1 MATLCEPL
9 PLEMERIS
17 SHNRGKD
24 GENVLV
30 DYSKLPRSSGDGM
43 EFSSS
48 NSGNDSLSE
57 DSEENDLT
65 QKANN
70 SLSYSTVKRK
80 SGRNVIDNGSAKI
93 TTGTT
98 IQANISA
105 IKYRNENEILEREE
119 MRTLSGHTALAE
131 SPQSQTLGKDVIS
144 KTEGAQLNEDVRF
157 QSVQRQNST
166 NLLLQGPELLR
177 LNNELGLSLSAN
189 DQLVSLAPP
198 AMDLSLGG
206 GLLKSTIVEQRAEF
220 VDSQK
225 VISDLQEQNAK
236 LVEEKT
242 KLSVQLGVQTKINTE
257 IKRLLVASVGE
268 DVGERLEDLVNR
280 NVQQT
285 VELNHWKKMCEEY
298 SEESDRLEI
307 ECDVWR
313 TKFLASRMMSDELSS
328 WKATL
333 YTRFRQAQSALQR
346 LLEERGQLQQY
357 LTHTKRLVQSLYSM
371 FKSTSGIHQSPF
383 TSSQT
388 SNDQSILE
396 MASTNKSLAEQTLS
410 LAQDVLP
417 AFSLAET
424 SLMLTHKLQETGN
437 QQQVEPTSAEKL
449 AFQVLSSDVNLQ
461 AEEQQL
467 KGVMKRMAQQYMGH
481 DYQSRFSTRNFRVT
495 YDCCDRCR
503 GPLHV
508 V

>member
-1 MATLCEPL
+1 M
-9 PLEMERIS
+9 
-17 SHNRGKD
+17 
-24 GENVLV
+24 

-242 KLSVQLGVQTKINTE
+242 KLSVQLGVQTKVWKEPIFQFSWTHVKIFGLSTPE
-257 IKRLLVASVGE
+257 QRFFSKLTKR
-268 DVGERLEDLVNR
+268 
-280 NVQQT
+280 
-285 VELNHWKKMCEEY
+285 MM
-298 SEESDRLEI
+298 EES
-307 ECDVWR
+307 
-313 TKFLASRMMSDELSS
+313 
-328 WKATL
+328 
-333 YTRFRQAQSALQR
+333 
-346 LLEERGQLQQY
+346 G
-357 LTHTKRLVQSLYSM
+357 
-371 FKSTSGIHQSPF
+371 
-383 TSSQT
+383 
-388 SNDQSILE
+388 
-396 MASTNKSLAEQTLS
+396 
-410 LAQDVLP
+410 
-417 AFSLAET
+417 
-424 SLMLTHKLQETGN
+424 
-437 QQQVEPTSAEKL
+437 
-449 AFQVLSSDVNLQ
+449 
-461 AEEQQL
+461 
-467 KGVMKRMAQQYMGH
+467 
-481 DYQSRFSTRNFRVT
+481 
-495 YDCCDRCR
+495 
-503 GPLHV
+503 
-508 V
+508 

>member
-1 MATLCEPL
+1 M
-9 PLEMERIS
+9 
-17 SHNRGKD
+17 
-24 GENVLV
+24 

-144 KTEGAQLNEDVRF
+144 KTEGAHLNEDVRF

-177 LNNELGLSLSAN
+177 LNNELSLSLSAN

-242 KLSVQLGVQTKINTE
+242 KLSVQLGVQTKVCKESIFQFSWTHVKIFGLSTPEQRFFSKPYKKNDGRKWL
-257 IKRLLVASVGE
+257 IYLIWSSFSFSNFLLAI
-268 DVGERLEDLVNR
+268 L
-280 NVQQT
+280 
-285 VELNHWKKMCEEY
+285 K
-298 SEESDRLEI
+298 
-307 ECDVWR
+307 
-313 TKFLASRMMSDELSS
+313 
-328 WKATL
+328 
-333 YTRFRQAQSALQR
+333 
-346 LLEERGQLQQY
+346 Y
-357 LTHTKRLVQSLYSM
+357 L
-371 FKSTSGIHQSPF
+371 G
-383 TSSQT
+383 
-388 SNDQSILE
+388 
-396 MASTNKSLAEQTLS
+396 
-410 LAQDVLP
+410 
-417 AFSLAET
+417 
-424 SLMLTHKLQETGN
+424 
-437 QQQVEPTSAEKL
+437 
-449 AFQVLSSDVNLQ
+449 
-461 AEEQQL
+461 
-467 KGVMKRMAQQYMGH
+467 
-481 DYQSRFSTRNFRVT
+481 
-495 YDCCDRCR
+495 
-503 GPLHV
+503 
-508 V
+508 

>member
-1 MATLCEPL
+1 M
-9 PLEMERIS
+9 
-17 SHNRGKD
+17 
-24 GENVLV
+24 

-98 IQANISA
+98 TQANISA

-242 KLSVQLGVQTKINTE
+242 KLSVQFGVQTKVCKEPIFQFSWTHVKIFGLSTPEQRFFSKPYKKNDGRKWL
-257 IKRLLVASVGE
+257 IYLIWSSFSFSNFLLAI
-268 DVGERLEDLVNR
+268 L
-280 NVQQT
+280 
-285 VELNHWKKMCEEY
+285 K
-298 SEESDRLEI
+298 
-307 ECDVWR
+307 
-313 TKFLASRMMSDELSS
+313 
-328 WKATL
+328 
-333 YTRFRQAQSALQR
+333 
-346 LLEERGQLQQY
+346 Y
-357 LTHTKRLVQSLYSM
+357 L
-371 FKSTSGIHQSPF
+371 G
-383 TSSQT
+383 
-388 SNDQSILE
+388 
-396 MASTNKSLAEQTLS
+396 
-410 LAQDVLP
+410 
-417 AFSLAET
+417 
-424 SLMLTHKLQETGN
+424 
-437 QQQVEPTSAEKL
+437 
-449 AFQVLSSDVNLQ
+449 
-461 AEEQQL
+461 
-467 KGVMKRMAQQYMGH
+467 
-481 DYQSRFSTRNFRVT
+481 
-495 YDCCDRCR
+495 
-503 GPLHV
+503 
-508 V
+508 

>member
-1 MATLCEPL
+1 M
-9 PLEMERIS
+9 
-17 SHNRGKD
+17 
-24 GENVLV
+24 

-57 DSEENDLT
+57 DSEENDST

-93 TTGTT
+93 TTT

-131 SPQSQTLGKDVIS
+131 SPQSQTLRKDVIS

-198 AMDLSLGG
+198 AMDLSLEG

-220 VDSQK
+220 VNSHK

-242 KLSVQLGVQTKINTE
+242 KLSVQLGVQTKVCKEPIFQFSWTHVK
-257 IKRLLVASVGE
+257 IFGLSTPSK
-268 DVGERLEDLVNR
+268 VN
-280 NVQQT
+280 
-285 VELNHWKKMCEEY
+285 
-298 SEESDRLEI
+298 
-307 ECDVWR
+307 
-313 TKFLASRMMSDELSS
+313 
-328 WKATL
+328 
-333 YTRFRQAQSALQR
+333 
-346 LLEERGQLQQY
+346 
-357 LTHTKRLVQSLYSM
+357 
-371 FKSTSGIHQSPF
+371 
-383 TSSQT
+383 
-388 SNDQSILE
+388 
-396 MASTNKSLAEQTLS
+396 
-410 LAQDVLP
+410 
-417 AFSLAET
+417 
-424 SLMLTHKLQETGN
+424 
-437 QQQVEPTSAEKL
+437 
-449 AFQVLSSDVNLQ
+449 
-461 AEEQQL
+461 
-467 KGVMKRMAQQYMGH
+467 
-481 DYQSRFSTRNFRVT
+481 
-495 YDCCDRCR
+495 
-503 GPLHV
+503 
-508 V
+508 

>member
-1 MATLCEPL
+1 
-9 PLEMERIS
+9 
-17 SHNRGKD
+17 
-24 GENVLV
+24 
-30 DYSKLPRSSGDGM
+30 M

-242 KLSVQLGVQTKINTE
+242 KLSVQLGVQTKVCKEPIFQFSWTHVKIFGLSTPE
-257 IKRLLVASVGE
+257 QRFFSKPY
-268 DVGERLEDLVNR
+268 
-280 NVQQT
+280 
-285 VELNHWKKMCEEY
+285 KKNDGRKWLIY
-298 SEESDRLEI
+298 LIWSSFSFPNFLLEI
-307 ECDVWR
+307 Q
-313 TKFLASRMMSDELSS
+313 KYLGKELM
-328 WKATL
+328 KKKKKKQNEKDKL
-333 YTRFRQAQSALQR
+333 R
-346 LLEERGQLQQY
+346 
-357 LTHTKRLVQSLYSM
+357 KR
-371 FKSTSGIHQSPF
+371 HQ
-383 TSSQT
+383 
-388 SNDQSILE
+388 
-396 MASTNKSLAEQTLS
+396 
-410 LAQDVLP
+410 
-417 AFSLAET
+417 
-424 SLMLTHKLQETGN
+424 
-437 QQQVEPTSAEKL
+437 
-449 AFQVLSSDVNLQ
+449 
-461 AEEQQL
+461 
-467 KGVMKRMAQQYMGH
+467 
-481 DYQSRFSTRNFRVT
+481 
-495 YDCCDRCR
+495 
-503 GPLHV
+503 
-508 V
+508 

>member
-1 MATLCEPL
+1 M
-9 PLEMERIS
+9 
-17 SHNRGKD
+17 
-24 GENVLV
+24 

-65 QKANN
+65 QKTNN

-80 SGRNVIDNGSAKI
+80 SGRNRIDNGSAKI

-131 SPQSQTLGKDVIS
+131 SPQSQTLRKDVIS

-177 LNNELGLSLSAN
+177 LNNELGLSVSAN

-242 KLSVQLGVQTKINTE
+242 KLSVQLGVQTKVCKEPIFQFSWTHVKIFGLSTPEQRFFSKLYKKNDGRKCL
-257 IKRLLVASVGE
+257 IYLIWSSFSFFNFLLAI
-268 DVGERLEDLVNR
+268 L
-280 NVQQT
+280 
-285 VELNHWKKMCEEY
+285 K
-298 SEESDRLEI
+298 
-307 ECDVWR
+307 
-313 TKFLASRMMSDELSS
+313 
-328 WKATL
+328 
-333 YTRFRQAQSALQR
+333 
-346 LLEERGQLQQY
+346 Y
-357 LTHTKRLVQSLYSM
+357 L
-371 FKSTSGIHQSPF
+371 G
-383 TSSQT
+383 
-388 SNDQSILE
+388 
-396 MASTNKSLAEQTLS
+396 
-410 LAQDVLP
+410 
-417 AFSLAET
+417 
-424 SLMLTHKLQETGN
+424 
-437 QQQVEPTSAEKL
+437 
-449 AFQVLSSDVNLQ
+449 
-461 AEEQQL
+461 
-467 KGVMKRMAQQYMGH
+467 
-481 DYQSRFSTRNFRVT
+481 
-495 YDCCDRCR
+495 
-503 GPLHV
+503 
-508 V
+508 

>member
-1 MATLCEPL
+1 M
-9 PLEMERIS
+9 
-17 SHNRGKD
+17 
-24 GENVLV
+24 

-166 NLLLQGPELLR
+166 NLLLQGPKLLR

-242 KLSVQLGVQTKINTE
+242 KLSVQLGVQTKVCKEPIFQFSWTHVKIFGLSTPEQRFFSKPYKKNDGRKWL
-257 IKRLLVASVGE
+257 IYLIWSSFSFSNFLLAI
-268 DVGERLEDLVNR
+268 L
-280 NVQQT
+280 
-285 VELNHWKKMCEEY
+285 K
-298 SEESDRLEI
+298 
-307 ECDVWR
+307 
-313 TKFLASRMMSDELSS
+313 
-328 WKATL
+328 
-333 YTRFRQAQSALQR
+333 
-346 LLEERGQLQQY
+346 Y
-357 LTHTKRLVQSLYSM
+357 L
-371 FKSTSGIHQSPF
+371 G
-383 TSSQT
+383 
-388 SNDQSILE
+388 
-396 MASTNKSLAEQTLS
+396 
-410 LAQDVLP
+410 
-417 AFSLAET
+417 
-424 SLMLTHKLQETGN
+424 
-437 QQQVEPTSAEKL
+437 
-449 AFQVLSSDVNLQ
+449 
-461 AEEQQL
+461 
-467 KGVMKRMAQQYMGH
+467 
-481 DYQSRFSTRNFRVT
+481 
-495 YDCCDRCR
+495 
-503 GPLHV
+503 
-508 V
+508 

>member
-1 MATLCEPL
+1 M
-9 PLEMERIS
+9 
-17 SHNRGKD
+17 
-24 GENVLV
+24 

-166 NLLLQGPELLR
+166 NLLLQGPELLQ

-242 KLSVQLGVQTKINTE
+242 KLSVQLGVQTKVCKEPIFQFSWTHVKIFGLSTPEQRFFSKPYKKNDGRKWL
-257 IKRLLVASVGE
+257 IYLIWSSFSFSNFLLAI
-268 DVGERLEDLVNR
+268 L
-280 NVQQT
+280 
-285 VELNHWKKMCEEY
+285 K
-298 SEESDRLEI
+298 
-307 ECDVWR
+307 
-313 TKFLASRMMSDELSS
+313 
-328 WKATL
+328 
-333 YTRFRQAQSALQR
+333 
-346 LLEERGQLQQY
+346 Y
-357 LTHTKRLVQSLYSM
+357 L
-371 FKSTSGIHQSPF
+371 G
-383 TSSQT
+383 
-388 SNDQSILE
+388 
-396 MASTNKSLAEQTLS
+396 
-410 LAQDVLP
+410 
-417 AFSLAET
+417 
-424 SLMLTHKLQETGN
+424 
-437 QQQVEPTSAEKL
+437 
-449 AFQVLSSDVNLQ
+449 
-461 AEEQQL
+461 
-467 KGVMKRMAQQYMGH
+467 
-481 DYQSRFSTRNFRVT
+481 
-495 YDCCDRCR
+495 
-503 GPLHV
+503 
-508 V
+508 

>member
-1 MATLCEPL
+1 M
-9 PLEMERIS
+9 
-17 SHNRGKD
+17 
-24 GENVLV
+24 

-65 QKANN
+65 QKTNN

-80 SGRNVIDNGSAKI
+80 SGRNRIDNGSAKI

-131 SPQSQTLGKDVIS
+131 SSQSQTLRKDVIS

-242 KLSVQLGVQTKINTE
+242 KLSVQLGVQTK
-257 IKRLLVASVGE
+257 V
-268 DVGERLEDLVNR
+268 
-280 NVQQT
+280 
-285 VELNHWKKMCEEY
+285 C
-298 SEESDRLEI
+298 I
-307 ECDVWR
+307 EPI
-313 TKFLASRMMSDELSS
+313 FQFS
-328 WKATL
+328 W
-333 YTRFRQAQSALQR
+333 
-346 LLEERGQLQQY
+346 
-357 LTHTKRLVQSLYSM
+357 THVKIFGL
-371 FKSTSGIHQSPF
+371 STSGQRFFSKLYKKNDGRKCLTYLIWFSF
-383 TSSQT
+383 SF
-388 SNDQSILE
+388 SNFLLAIL
-396 MASTNKSLAEQTLS
+396 KYL
-410 LAQDVLP
+410 
-417 AFSLAET
+417 
-424 SLMLTHKLQETGN
+424 G
-437 QQQVEPTSAEKL
+437 
-449 AFQVLSSDVNLQ
+449 
-461 AEEQQL
+461 
-467 KGVMKRMAQQYMGH
+467 
-481 DYQSRFSTRNFRVT
+481 
-495 YDCCDRCR
+495 
-503 GPLHV
+503 
-508 V
+508 

>member
-1 MATLCEPL
+1 
-9 PLEMERIS
+9 
-17 SHNRGKD
+17 
-24 GENVLV
+24 
-30 DYSKLPRSSGDGM
+30 M
-43 EFSSS
+43 EFSLS

-57 DSEENDLT
+57 DSEENDST

-131 SPQSQTLGKDVIS
+131 SPQSQTLRKDVIS

-189 DQLVSLAPP
+189 DHLVSLAPP

-242 KLSVQLGVQTKINTE
+242 KLSVQLGVQTKVCKEPIF
-257 IKRLLVASVGE
+257 
-268 DVGERLEDLVNR
+268 
-280 NVQQT
+280 Q
-285 VELNHWKKMCEEY
+285 
-298 SEESDRLEI
+298 
-307 ECDVWR
+307 
-313 TKFLASRMMSDELSS
+313 FS
-328 WKATL
+328 W
-333 YTRFRQAQSALQR
+333 
-346 LLEERGQLQQY
+346 
-357 LTHTKRLVQSLYSM
+357 THVKIFGL
-371 FKSTSGIHQSPF
+371 STSGQRCFSKPYKKNDGRKCLIYLIW
-383 TSSQT
+383 SSFSF
-388 SNDQSILE
+388 SNFLLAIL
-396 MASTNKSLAEQTLS
+396 KYL
-410 LAQDVLP
+410 
-417 AFSLAET
+417 
-424 SLMLTHKLQETGN
+424 G
-437 QQQVEPTSAEKL
+437 
-449 AFQVLSSDVNLQ
+449 
-461 AEEQQL
+461 
-467 KGVMKRMAQQYMGH
+467 
-481 DYQSRFSTRNFRVT
+481 
-495 YDCCDRCR
+495 
-503 GPLHV
+503 
-508 V
+508 

>member
-1 MATLCEPL
+1 
-9 PLEMERIS
+9 
-17 SHNRGKD
+17 
-24 GENVLV
+24 
-30 DYSKLPRSSGDGM
+30 M
-43 EFSSS
+43 EFSLS

-57 DSEENDLT
+57 DSEENDST

-80 SGRNVIDNGSAKI
+80 SGRNVIDNGSVKI

-131 SPQSQTLGKDVIS
+131 SPQSQTLRKDVIS

-189 DQLVSLAPP
+189 DHLVSLAPP

-242 KLSVQLGVQTKINTE
+242 KLSVQLGVQTKVCKEPIFQFSWTHVKIFGLSTPEQRFFSKPYKKNYGRKCL
-257 IKRLLVASVGE
+257 IYLIWSSFSFSNFLLAI
-268 DVGERLEDLVNR
+268 L
-280 NVQQT
+280 
-285 VELNHWKKMCEEY
+285 K
-298 SEESDRLEI
+298 
-307 ECDVWR
+307 
-313 TKFLASRMMSDELSS
+313 
-328 WKATL
+328 
-333 YTRFRQAQSALQR
+333 
-346 LLEERGQLQQY
+346 Y
-357 LTHTKRLVQSLYSM
+357 L
-371 FKSTSGIHQSPF
+371 G
-383 TSSQT
+383 
-388 SNDQSILE
+388 
-396 MASTNKSLAEQTLS
+396 
-410 LAQDVLP
+410 
-417 AFSLAET
+417 
-424 SLMLTHKLQETGN
+424 
-437 QQQVEPTSAEKL
+437 
-449 AFQVLSSDVNLQ
+449 
-461 AEEQQL
+461 
-467 KGVMKRMAQQYMGH
+467 
-481 DYQSRFSTRNFRVT
+481 
-495 YDCCDRCR
+495 
-503 GPLHV
+503 
-508 V
+508 

>member
-1 MATLCEPL
+1 M
-9 PLEMERIS
+9 
-17 SHNRGKD
+17 
-24 GENVLV
+24 

-242 KLSVQLGVQTKINTE
+242 KLSVQLGVQTKVCKEPIFQFSWTHVKIFGLSTPEQRFFSKLYKKNDGRKCLIYLIILVFLFFFQFPIGNTKIFRIRTYE
-257 IKRLLVASVGE
+257 
-268 DVGERLEDLVNR
+268 
-280 NVQQT
+280 
-285 VELNHWKKMCEEY
+285 KK
-298 SEESDRLEI
+298 
-307 ECDVWR
+307 
-313 TKFLASRMMSDELSS
+313 KKK
-328 WKATL
+328 KA
-333 YTRFRQAQSALQR
+333 
-346 LLEERGQLQQY
+346 E
-357 LTHTKRLVQSLYSM
+357 
-371 FKSTSGIHQSPF
+371 
-383 TSSQT
+383 
-388 SNDQSILE
+388 
-396 MASTNKSLAEQTLS
+396 
-410 LAQDVLP
+410 
-417 AFSLAET
+417 
-424 SLMLTHKLQETGN
+424 
-437 QQQVEPTSAEKL
+437 
-449 AFQVLSSDVNLQ
+449 
-461 AEEQQL
+461 
-467 KGVMKRMAQQYMGH
+467 
-481 DYQSRFSTRNFRVT
+481 
-495 YDCCDRCR
+495 
-503 GPLHV
+503 
-508 V
+508 

>member
-1 MATLCEPL
+1 M
-9 PLEMERIS
+9 
-17 SHNRGKD
+17 
-24 GENVLV
+24 

-206 GLLKSTIVEQRAEF
+206 GLLKSSIVEQRAEF

-242 KLSVQLGVQTKINTE
+242 KLSVQLGVQTKVCKEPIFQFSWTHVKIFGLSTPEQRFFSKPYKKNDGRKWL
-257 IKRLLVASVGE
+257 IYLIWSSFSFSNFLLAI
-268 DVGERLEDLVNR
+268 L
-280 NVQQT
+280 
-285 VELNHWKKMCEEY
+285 K
-298 SEESDRLEI
+298 
-307 ECDVWR
+307 
-313 TKFLASRMMSDELSS
+313 
-328 WKATL
+328 
-333 YTRFRQAQSALQR
+333 
-346 LLEERGQLQQY
+346 Y
-357 LTHTKRLVQSLYSM
+357 L
-371 FKSTSGIHQSPF
+371 G
-383 TSSQT
+383 
-388 SNDQSILE
+388 
-396 MASTNKSLAEQTLS
+396 
-410 LAQDVLP
+410 
-417 AFSLAET
+417 
-424 SLMLTHKLQETGN
+424 
-437 QQQVEPTSAEKL
+437 
-449 AFQVLSSDVNLQ
+449 
-461 AEEQQL
+461 
-467 KGVMKRMAQQYMGH
+467 
-481 DYQSRFSTRNFRVT
+481 
-495 YDCCDRCR
+495 
-503 GPLHV
+503 
-508 V
+508 

>member
-1 MATLCEPL
+1 M
-9 PLEMERIS
+9 
-17 SHNRGKD
+17 
-24 GENVLV
+24 

-80 SGRNVIDNGSAKI
+80 SGRNRIDNGSAKI

-131 SPQSQTLGKDVIS
+131 SPQSQTLRKDVIS

-198 AMDLSLGG
+198 AMDLSLRG

-242 KLSVQLGVQTKINTE
+242 KLSVQLGVQTKVCKEPI
-257 IKRLLVASVGE
+257 
-268 DVGERLEDLVNR
+268 
-280 NVQQT
+280 VQFSWT
-285 VELNHWKKMCEEY
+285 HVK
-298 SEESDRLEI
+298 I
-307 ECDVWR
+307 
-313 TKFLASRMMSDELSS
+313 FGLS
-328 WKATL
+328 T
-333 YTRFRQAQSALQR
+333 
-346 LLEERGQLQQY
+346 
-357 LTHTKRLVQSLYSM
+357 
-371 FKSTSGIHQSPF
+371 P
-383 TSSQT
+383 
-388 SNDQSILE
+388 
-396 MASTNKSLAEQTLS
+396 EQ
-410 LAQDVLP
+410 
-417 AFSLAET
+417 
-424 SLMLTHKLQETGN
+424 
-437 QQQVEPTSAEKL
+437 
-449 AFQVLSSDVNLQ
+449 
-461 AEEQQL
+461 
-467 KGVMKRMAQQYMGH
+467 
-481 DYQSRFSTRNFRVT
+481 RFSSKLYKKNDGRKCLTYLIWSSFSFSNFLLAILK
-495 YDCCDRCR
+495 YL
-503 GPLHV
+503 G
-508 V
+508 

>member
-1 MATLCEPL
+1 M
-9 PLEMERIS
+9 
-17 SHNRGKD
+17 
-24 GENVLV
+24 

-166 NLLLQGPELLR
+166 NLLLQGPKLLR

-242 KLSVQLGVQTKINTE
+242 KLSVQLGVQTKVCKEPIFQFSWTHVKIFGLSTPEQRFFSKLYKKNDGR
-257 IKRLLVASVGE
+257 KCLLYLIWSSFFFS
-268 DVGERLEDLVNR
+268 
-280 NVQQT
+280 NV
-285 VELNHWKKMCEEY
+285 L
-298 SEESDRLEI
+298 
-307 ECDVWR
+307 
-313 TKFLASRMMSDELSS
+313 LAIL
-328 WKATL
+328 K
-333 YTRFRQAQSALQR
+333 
-346 LLEERGQLQQY
+346 Y
-357 LTHTKRLVQSLYSM
+357 L
-371 FKSTSGIHQSPF
+371 G
-383 TSSQT
+383 
-388 SNDQSILE
+388 
-396 MASTNKSLAEQTLS
+396 
-410 LAQDVLP
+410 
-417 AFSLAET
+417 
-424 SLMLTHKLQETGN
+424 
-437 QQQVEPTSAEKL
+437 
-449 AFQVLSSDVNLQ
+449 
-461 AEEQQL
+461 
-467 KGVMKRMAQQYMGH
+467 
-481 DYQSRFSTRNFRVT
+481 
-495 YDCCDRCR
+495 
-503 GPLHV
+503 
-508 V
+508 

>member
-1 MATLCEPL
+1 M
-9 PLEMERIS
+9 
-17 SHNRGKD
+17 
-24 GENVLV
+24 

-57 DSEENDLT
+57 DSEENDST

-80 SGRNVIDNGSAKI
+80 SGRNVVDNGSAKI

-131 SPQSQTLGKDVIS
+131 SPQSQTLRKDVIS

-242 KLSVQLGVQTKINTE
+242 KLSVQLGVQTKVCKEPIFQFSWTHVKIFGLSTPEQRFFSKLYKKNDGRECLTYL
-257 IKRLLVASVGE
+257 IWSSFSFSNFLLAI
-268 DVGERLEDLVNR
+268 L
-280 NVQQT
+280 
-285 VELNHWKKMCEEY
+285 K
-298 SEESDRLEI
+298 
-307 ECDVWR
+307 
-313 TKFLASRMMSDELSS
+313 
-328 WKATL
+328 
-333 YTRFRQAQSALQR
+333 
-346 LLEERGQLQQY
+346 Y
-357 LTHTKRLVQSLYSM
+357 L
-371 FKSTSGIHQSPF
+371 G
-383 TSSQT
+383 
-388 SNDQSILE
+388 
-396 MASTNKSLAEQTLS
+396 
-410 LAQDVLP
+410 
-417 AFSLAET
+417 
-424 SLMLTHKLQETGN
+424 
-437 QQQVEPTSAEKL
+437 
-449 AFQVLSSDVNLQ
+449 
-461 AEEQQL
+461 
-467 KGVMKRMAQQYMGH
+467 
-481 DYQSRFSTRNFRVT
+481 
-495 YDCCDRCR
+495 
-503 GPLHV
+503 
-508 V
+508 

>member
-333 YTRFRQAQSALQR
+333 YTR
-346 LLEERGQLQQY
+346 
-357 LTHTKRLVQSLYSM
+357 LVQSLYSM

-396 MASTNKSLAEQTLS
+396 MAAANKSLAEQTLS
-410 LAQDVLP
+410 LAHDVLP

-424 SLMLTHKLQETGN
+424 SLMLTHKSQETGT

>member
-1 MATLCEPL
+1 M
-9 PLEMERIS
+9 
-17 SHNRGKD
+17 
-24 GENVLV
+24 

-105 IKYRNENEILEREE
+105 IKYTNENEILEREE

-166 NLLLQGPELLR
+166 NLLLQGPELLQ

-242 KLSVQLGVQTKINTE
+242 KLSVQLGVQTKVCKEPIFQFSWTHVKIFGLSTPEQRFFSKPYKKNDGRKWL
-257 IKRLLVASVGE
+257 IYLIWSSFSFSNFLLAI
-268 DVGERLEDLVNR
+268 L
-280 NVQQT
+280 
-285 VELNHWKKMCEEY
+285 K
-298 SEESDRLEI
+298 
-307 ECDVWR
+307 
-313 TKFLASRMMSDELSS
+313 
-328 WKATL
+328 
-333 YTRFRQAQSALQR
+333 
-346 LLEERGQLQQY
+346 Y
-357 LTHTKRLVQSLYSM
+357 L
-371 FKSTSGIHQSPF
+371 G
-383 TSSQT
+383 
-388 SNDQSILE
+388 
-396 MASTNKSLAEQTLS
+396 
-410 LAQDVLP
+410 
-417 AFSLAET
+417 
-424 SLMLTHKLQETGN
+424 
-437 QQQVEPTSAEKL
+437 
-449 AFQVLSSDVNLQ
+449 
-461 AEEQQL
+461 
-467 KGVMKRMAQQYMGH
+467 
-481 DYQSRFSTRNFRVT
+481 
-495 YDCCDRCR
+495 
-503 GPLHV
+503 
-508 V
+508 

>member
-1 MATLCEPL
+1 M
-9 PLEMERIS
+9 
-17 SHNRGKD
+17 
-24 GENVLV
+24 

-80 SGRNVIDNGSAKI
+80 NGRNVIDNGSAKI

-198 AMDLSLGG
+198 AMDLSLGC

-242 KLSVQLGVQTKINTE
+242 KLSVQLGVQTKVCKEPIFQFSWTHVKIFGLSTPEQRFFSKPYKKNDGRKWL
-257 IKRLLVASVGE
+257 IYLIWSSFSFSNFLLAI
-268 DVGERLEDLVNR
+268 L
-280 NVQQT
+280 
-285 VELNHWKKMCEEY
+285 K
-298 SEESDRLEI
+298 
-307 ECDVWR
+307 
-313 TKFLASRMMSDELSS
+313 
-328 WKATL
+328 
-333 YTRFRQAQSALQR
+333 
-346 LLEERGQLQQY
+346 Y
-357 LTHTKRLVQSLYSM
+357 L
-371 FKSTSGIHQSPF
+371 G
-383 TSSQT
+383 
-388 SNDQSILE
+388 
-396 MASTNKSLAEQTLS
+396 
-410 LAQDVLP
+410 
-417 AFSLAET
+417 
-424 SLMLTHKLQETGN
+424 
-437 QQQVEPTSAEKL
+437 
-449 AFQVLSSDVNLQ
+449 
-461 AEEQQL
+461 
-467 KGVMKRMAQQYMGH
+467 
-481 DYQSRFSTRNFRVT
+481 
-495 YDCCDRCR
+495 
-503 GPLHV
+503 
-508 V
+508 

>member
-1 MATLCEPL
+1 
-9 PLEMERIS
+9 
-17 SHNRGKD
+17 
-24 GENVLV
+24 
-30 DYSKLPRSSGDGM
+30 M

-65 QKANN
+65 QKADN

-80 SGRNVIDNGSAKI
+80 CGRNGIDNGSAKI

-131 SPQSQTLGKDVIS
+131 SPQSQTLRKDVIS

-177 LNNELGLSLSAN
+177 LNNELGLSVSAN

-236 LVEEKT
+236 LVEEKK
-242 KLSVQLGVQTKINTE
+242 KLSVQLGVQTKVCKEPIFQFSWTYVKIFGLSTPEQRFFSKLYKKNDGRKCLTYL
-257 IKRLLVASVGE
+257 IWFSFSFSNFLLAI
-268 DVGERLEDLVNR
+268 L
-280 NVQQT
+280 
-285 VELNHWKKMCEEY
+285 K
-298 SEESDRLEI
+298 
-307 ECDVWR
+307 
-313 TKFLASRMMSDELSS
+313 
-328 WKATL
+328 
-333 YTRFRQAQSALQR
+333 
-346 LLEERGQLQQY
+346 Y
-357 LTHTKRLVQSLYSM
+357 L
-371 FKSTSGIHQSPF
+371 G
-383 TSSQT
+383 
-388 SNDQSILE
+388 
-396 MASTNKSLAEQTLS
+396 
-410 LAQDVLP
+410 
-417 AFSLAET
+417 
-424 SLMLTHKLQETGN
+424 
-437 QQQVEPTSAEKL
+437 
-449 AFQVLSSDVNLQ
+449 
-461 AEEQQL
+461 
-467 KGVMKRMAQQYMGH
+467 
-481 DYQSRFSTRNFRVT
+481 
-495 YDCCDRCR
+495 
-503 GPLHV
+503 
-508 V
+508 

>member
-1 MATLCEPL
+1 M
-9 PLEMERIS
+9 
-17 SHNRGKD
+17 
-24 GENVLV
+24 

-65 QKANN
+65 QKTNN

-80 SGRNVIDNGSAKI
+80 SGRNRIDNGSAKI

-131 SPQSQTLGKDVIS
+131 SPQSQTLRKDVIS

-242 KLSVQLGVQTKINTE
+242 KLSVQLGVQTK
-257 IKRLLVASVGE
+257 V
-268 DVGERLEDLVNR
+268 
-280 NVQQT
+280 
-285 VELNHWKKMCEEY
+285 C
-298 SEESDRLEI
+298 I
-307 ECDVWR
+307 EPI
-313 TKFLASRMMSDELSS
+313 FQFS
-328 WKATL
+328 W
-333 YTRFRQAQSALQR
+333 
-346 LLEERGQLQQY
+346 
-357 LTHTKRLVQSLYSM
+357 THVKIFGL
-371 FKSTSGIHQSPF
+371 STSGQRFFSKLYKKNDGRKCLTYLIW
-383 TSSQT
+383 SSFSF
-388 SNDQSILE
+388 SNFLLAIL
-396 MASTNKSLAEQTLS
+396 KYL
-410 LAQDVLP
+410 
-417 AFSLAET
+417 
-424 SLMLTHKLQETGN
+424 G
-437 QQQVEPTSAEKL
+437 
-449 AFQVLSSDVNLQ
+449 
-461 AEEQQL
+461 
-467 KGVMKRMAQQYMGH
+467 
-481 DYQSRFSTRNFRVT
+481 
-495 YDCCDRCR
+495 
-503 GPLHV
+503 
-508 V
+508 

>member
-1 MATLCEPL
+1 M
-9 PLEMERIS
+9 
-17 SHNRGKD
+17 
-24 GENVLV
+24 

-242 KLSVQLGVQTKINTE
+242 KLSVQLGVQTKVWKEPIFQFSWTHVKIFGLSTPELRFFSKPYKKNDGRKWL
-257 IKRLLVASVGE
+257 IYLIWSSFSFSNFLLAI
-268 DVGERLEDLVNR
+268 L
-280 NVQQT
+280 
-285 VELNHWKKMCEEY
+285 K
-298 SEESDRLEI
+298 
-307 ECDVWR
+307 
-313 TKFLASRMMSDELSS
+313 
-328 WKATL
+328 
-333 YTRFRQAQSALQR
+333 
-346 LLEERGQLQQY
+346 Y
-357 LTHTKRLVQSLYSM
+357 L
-371 FKSTSGIHQSPF
+371 G
-383 TSSQT
+383 
-388 SNDQSILE
+388 
-396 MASTNKSLAEQTLS
+396 
-410 LAQDVLP
+410 
-417 AFSLAET
+417 
-424 SLMLTHKLQETGN
+424 
-437 QQQVEPTSAEKL
+437 
-449 AFQVLSSDVNLQ
+449 
-461 AEEQQL
+461 
-467 KGVMKRMAQQYMGH
+467 
-481 DYQSRFSTRNFRVT
+481 
-495 YDCCDRCR
+495 
-503 GPLHV
+503 
-508 V
+508 

>member
-1 MATLCEPL
+1 M
-9 PLEMERIS
+9 
-17 SHNRGKD
+17 
-24 GENVLV
+24 

-206 GLLKSTIVEQRAEF
+206 GLLKSSIVEQRAEF

-236 LVEEKT
+236 HVEEKT
-242 KLSVQLGVQTKINTE
+242 KLSVQLGVQTKVCKESIFQFSWTHVKIFGLSTPEQRFFSKPYKKNDGRKWL
-257 IKRLLVASVGE
+257 IYLIWSSFSFSNFLLAI
-268 DVGERLEDLVNR
+268 L
-280 NVQQT
+280 
-285 VELNHWKKMCEEY
+285 K
-298 SEESDRLEI
+298 
-307 ECDVWR
+307 
-313 TKFLASRMMSDELSS
+313 
-328 WKATL
+328 
-333 YTRFRQAQSALQR
+333 
-346 LLEERGQLQQY
+346 Y
-357 LTHTKRLVQSLYSM
+357 L
-371 FKSTSGIHQSPF
+371 G
-383 TSSQT
+383 
-388 SNDQSILE
+388 
-396 MASTNKSLAEQTLS
+396 
-410 LAQDVLP
+410 
-417 AFSLAET
+417 
-424 SLMLTHKLQETGN
+424 
-437 QQQVEPTSAEKL
+437 
-449 AFQVLSSDVNLQ
+449 
-461 AEEQQL
+461 
-467 KGVMKRMAQQYMGH
+467 
-481 DYQSRFSTRNFRVT
+481 
-495 YDCCDRCR
+495 
-503 GPLHV
+503 
-508 V
+508 

>member
-1 MATLCEPL
+1 M
-9 PLEMERIS
+9 
-17 SHNRGKD
+17 
-24 GENVLV
+24 

-131 SPQSQTLGKDVIS
+131 SPQSQTLRKDVIS

-166 NLLLQGPELLR
+166 NLLLQGPELLQ

-189 DQLVSLAPP
+189 NQLVSLAPP
-198 AMDLSLGG
+198 AMDLSLGS

-242 KLSVQLGVQTKINTE
+242 KLSVQLGVQTKVCKEPIFKFIWTHVKIFGLSTPEQRFFSKPYKKNDGRKWL
-257 IKRLLVASVGE
+257 IYLIWSSFSFSNFLLAI
-268 DVGERLEDLVNR
+268 L
-280 NVQQT
+280 
-285 VELNHWKKMCEEY
+285 K
-298 SEESDRLEI
+298 
-307 ECDVWR
+307 
-313 TKFLASRMMSDELSS
+313 
-328 WKATL
+328 
-333 YTRFRQAQSALQR
+333 
-346 LLEERGQLQQY
+346 Y
-357 LTHTKRLVQSLYSM
+357 L
-371 FKSTSGIHQSPF
+371 G
-383 TSSQT
+383 
-388 SNDQSILE
+388 
-396 MASTNKSLAEQTLS
+396 
-410 LAQDVLP
+410 
-417 AFSLAET
+417 
-424 SLMLTHKLQETGN
+424 
-437 QQQVEPTSAEKL
+437 
-449 AFQVLSSDVNLQ
+449 
-461 AEEQQL
+461 
-467 KGVMKRMAQQYMGH
+467 
-481 DYQSRFSTRNFRVT
+481 
-495 YDCCDRCR
+495 
-503 GPLHV
+503 
-508 V
+508 

>member
-1 MATLCEPL
+1 
-9 PLEMERIS
+9 
-17 SHNRGKD
+17 
-24 GENVLV
+24 
-30 DYSKLPRSSGDGM
+30 M

-65 QKANN
+65 QKANY

-157 QSVQRQNST
+157 QSVQRQNSA

-242 KLSVQLGVQTKINTE
+242 KLSVQLGVQTKVCKEPIFQFSWTHVKTFGLSTPEQRFFSKPYKKNDGRKWL
-257 IKRLLVASVGE
+257 IYLIWSSFSFSNFLLAI
-268 DVGERLEDLVNR
+268 L
-280 NVQQT
+280 
-285 VELNHWKKMCEEY
+285 K
-298 SEESDRLEI
+298 
-307 ECDVWR
+307 
-313 TKFLASRMMSDELSS
+313 
-328 WKATL
+328 
-333 YTRFRQAQSALQR
+333 
-346 LLEERGQLQQY
+346 Y
-357 LTHTKRLVQSLYSM
+357 L
-371 FKSTSGIHQSPF
+371 G
-383 TSSQT
+383 
-388 SNDQSILE
+388 
-396 MASTNKSLAEQTLS
+396 
-410 LAQDVLP
+410 
-417 AFSLAET
+417 
-424 SLMLTHKLQETGN
+424 
-437 QQQVEPTSAEKL
+437 
-449 AFQVLSSDVNLQ
+449 
-461 AEEQQL
+461 
-467 KGVMKRMAQQYMGH
+467 
-481 DYQSRFSTRNFRVT
+481 
-495 YDCCDRCR
+495 
-503 GPLHV
+503 
-508 V
+508 

>member
-1 MATLCEPL
+1 M
-9 PLEMERIS
+9 
-17 SHNRGKD
+17 
-24 GENVLV
+24 

-131 SPQSQTLGKDVIS
+131 SPQSQTLRKDVIS

-166 NLLLQGPELLR
+166 NLLLQGPKLLR
-177 LNNELGLSLSAN
+177 LNNESGLSLSAN

-206 GLLKSTIVEQRAEF
+206 GLLKSSIVEQRAEF

-242 KLSVQLGVQTKINTE
+242 KLSVQLGVQTKVCKEPIFQFSWTHVKIFGLSTPEQRFFSKLYKKNDGRKCL
-257 IKRLLVASVGE
+257 IYLIWSSFSFFNFLLAI
-268 DVGERLEDLVNR
+268 L
-280 NVQQT
+280 
-285 VELNHWKKMCEEY
+285 K
-298 SEESDRLEI
+298 
-307 ECDVWR
+307 
-313 TKFLASRMMSDELSS
+313 
-328 WKATL
+328 
-333 YTRFRQAQSALQR
+333 
-346 LLEERGQLQQY
+346 Y
-357 LTHTKRLVQSLYSM
+357 L
-371 FKSTSGIHQSPF
+371 G
-383 TSSQT
+383 
-388 SNDQSILE
+388 
-396 MASTNKSLAEQTLS
+396 
-410 LAQDVLP
+410 
-417 AFSLAET
+417 
-424 SLMLTHKLQETGN
+424 
-437 QQQVEPTSAEKL
+437 
-449 AFQVLSSDVNLQ
+449 
-461 AEEQQL
+461 
-467 KGVMKRMAQQYMGH
+467 
-481 DYQSRFSTRNFRVT
+481 
-495 YDCCDRCR
+495 
-503 GPLHV
+503 
-508 V
+508 

>member
-1 MATLCEPL
+1 M
-9 PLEMERIS
+9 
-17 SHNRGKD
+17 
-24 GENVLV
+24 

-80 SGRNVIDNGSAKI
+80 SGRNRIDNGSAKI

-131 SPQSQTLGKDVIS
+131 SSQSQTLRKDVIS

-242 KLSVQLGVQTKINTE
+242 KLSVQLGVQTKVCKEPIFQFSWTYVKIFGLSTPEQRFFSKLYKKNDGRKCL
-257 IKRLLVASVGE
+257 IYLIWSSFSFFNFLLAI
-268 DVGERLEDLVNR
+268 L
-280 NVQQT
+280 
-285 VELNHWKKMCEEY
+285 K
-298 SEESDRLEI
+298 
-307 ECDVWR
+307 
-313 TKFLASRMMSDELSS
+313 
-328 WKATL
+328 
-333 YTRFRQAQSALQR
+333 
-346 LLEERGQLQQY
+346 Y
-357 LTHTKRLVQSLYSM
+357 L
-371 FKSTSGIHQSPF
+371 G
-383 TSSQT
+383 
-388 SNDQSILE
+388 
-396 MASTNKSLAEQTLS
+396 
-410 LAQDVLP
+410 
-417 AFSLAET
+417 
-424 SLMLTHKLQETGN
+424 
-437 QQQVEPTSAEKL
+437 
-449 AFQVLSSDVNLQ
+449 
-461 AEEQQL
+461 
-467 KGVMKRMAQQYMGH
+467 
-481 DYQSRFSTRNFRVT
+481 
-495 YDCCDRCR
+495 
-503 GPLHV
+503 
-508 V
+508 

>member
-1 MATLCEPL
+1 M
-9 PLEMERIS
+9 
-17 SHNRGKD
+17 
-24 GENVLV
+24 

-242 KLSVQLGVQTKINTE
+242 KLSVQLGVQTKVCKEPIFQFNWTHVKIFGLSTPE
-257 IKRLLVASVGE
+257 QRFFSKPYKKNDGRKWLIYLIWSSFSFSNFLLAI
-268 DVGERLEDLVNR
+268 L
-280 NVQQT
+280 
-285 VELNHWKKMCEEY
+285 K
-298 SEESDRLEI
+298 
-307 ECDVWR
+307 
-313 TKFLASRMMSDELSS
+313 
-328 WKATL
+328 
-333 YTRFRQAQSALQR
+333 
-346 LLEERGQLQQY
+346 Y
-357 LTHTKRLVQSLYSM
+357 L
-371 FKSTSGIHQSPF
+371 G
-383 TSSQT
+383 
-388 SNDQSILE
+388 
-396 MASTNKSLAEQTLS
+396 
-410 LAQDVLP
+410 
-417 AFSLAET
+417 
-424 SLMLTHKLQETGN
+424 
-437 QQQVEPTSAEKL
+437 
-449 AFQVLSSDVNLQ
+449 
-461 AEEQQL
+461 
-467 KGVMKRMAQQYMGH
+467 
-481 DYQSRFSTRNFRVT
+481 
-495 YDCCDRCR
+495 
-503 GPLHV
+503 
-508 V
+508 